1 MLIDFIKLSPN
12 QLKNPGEQRASL
24 SQYGHRNSWELE
36 LSNQWCPSLNQSLQ
50 LGWDALCARR
60 VELQVGRGCP
70 LREKPGLLSAGG
82 RVPRG
87 RERRPI
93 PVSFASGAGEPAEEA
108 QALTDISEEETDS
121 LRPGEEDGDAATEEG
136 HEDGGEEFQYDNLD
150 QGEPLWGSEE
160 GGREARA
167 AHTQGRAGGLS
178 TLGQG
183 CPWAGPEGLGDGL

>member
-1 MLIDFIKLSPN
+1 MIGSYNWRVRRRDSLRHGWIRPLLLWALALLSSLWRRMLIDFIKLSPN

-87 RERRPI
+87 RERRPY
-93 PVSFASGAGEPAEEA
+93 SCFFCFRRRRACRGG
-108 QALTDISEEETDS
+108 
-121 LRPGEEDGDAATEEG
+121 PGSDG
-136 HEDGGEEFQYDNLD
+136 HFR
-150 QGEPLWGSEE
+150 
-160 GGREARA
+160 GRDRFIEARR
-167 AHTQGRAGGLS
+167 GRRRRCHRGG
-178 TLGQG
+178 
-183 CPWAGPEGLGDGL
+183 P